1 MKKFLL
7 SLLMI
12 VAVIGLTGCGNNEDE
27 KVVKT
32 DAIKFKEEYESI
44 NGEELYGKKAR
55 ELTIPEKNPFV
66 YATADEI
73 VEMMDN
79 DETFAVYFG
88 FNTCPWCRAAV
99 STLIDVANDL
109 GLKKIYYV
117 DVKEIRNV
125 LEVVDGEV
133 TTKKEGSKGYM
144 KLLKKLDNVLDDYE
158 LTDEDDK
165 EVDAHMKRI
174 YAPNIVSVVDGKAE
188 KMTTATSD
196 DLENPYDEL
205 TDKIIADSYDMIE
218 CTLECISNK
227 NNVCDRNC

>member
-79 DETFAVYFG
+79 EETFAVYFG

-125 LEVVDGEV
+125 LEVKDGKV
-133 TTKKEGSKGYM
+133 TTKTEGSKGYM
-144 KLLKKLDNVLDDYE
+144 DLLERLDKVLADYE
-158 LTDEDDK
+158 LKDDK
-165 EVDAHMKRI
+165 GKVVDTKMKRI

>member
-79 DETFAVYFG
+79 EETFAVYFG

-109 GLKKIYYV
+109 NIKKVYYV

-133 TTKKEGSKGYM
+133 ITKKEGSKGYM

-174 YAPNIVSVVDGKAE
+174 YAPNVVSIVDGKAE

>member
-7 SLLMI
+7 SLLMVI
-12 VAVIGLTGCGNNEDE
+12 AVIGLTGCNNGGDE

-109 GLKKIYYV
+109 GLKKVYYV

-144 KLLKKLDNVLDDYE
+144 KLLKKLDNVLDEYE
-158 LTDEDDK
+158 LKDEDGK
-165 EVDAHMKRI
+165 EVDTKMKRI
-174 YAPNIVSVVDGKAE
+174 YAPNVVSVVDGKAE

-218 CTLECISNK
+218 CTLECVSSK

>member
-7 SLLMI
+7 SLLML
-12 VAVIGLTGCGNNEDE
+12 VAVIGLTGCNNGGDE

-144 KLLKKLDNVLDDYE
+144 KLLKKLDNVLDEYE
-158 LTDEDDK
+158 LKDEDGK
-165 EVDAHMKRI
+165 EVDTKMKRI

-218 CTLECISNK
+218 CTLECVSSK